1 MNPYNTSPVNLCKL
15 IKQSSFT
22 YGTEERKL
30 QDAIE
35 TLLKDKSVDFVR
47 EYAFDSHNRIDF
59 LVGGMIGIEVKIK
72 GAVNAVDS
80 QLTRYAHFGEVAAL
94 ILVTTKSEHK
104 MLPQAID
111 VNQDGVIVPKPLY
124 IVHLLGIM

>member
-1 MNPYNTSPVNLCKL
+1 MNPYNGSPINLCKL
-15 IKQSSFT
+15 LKQSSFS

-35 TLLKDKSVDFVR
+35 ELLKSKGVEYKR
-47 EYAFDSHNRIDF
+47 EYVFDSDNRIDF
-59 LVGGMIGIEVKIK
+59 LVGVGIGIEIKIK
-72 GAVNAVDS
+72 GAVNSVDS
-80 QLTRYAHFGEVAAL
+80 QLTRYAQFSEVSSL

-104 MLPQAID
+104 LLPQEILT
-111 VNQDGVIVPKPLY
+111 KPLY